1 MKPPTLT
8 QSTKNKHPAAVL
20 GIIVRQSVS
29 NTIISYIGIS
39 LGFVLTILLYPHILT
54 PGEYGLTRVLISA
67 SYICSFFAHLG
78 FHNVIIRYF
87 PFFKKAAPD
96 NHGFLFWTLVIPA
109 IGFLLFIV
117 LFFIGRDSLIAFYSE
132 RSPLFTDY
140 YLWVIPITLF
150 LVYFE
155 VLNNYL
161 RSLRDSVSGMIA
173 YEIVQRLTAITGLGL
188 YFFEWISFPAFI
200 AFFACSYL
208 FLPLLMAV
216 QIWRKKAF
224 SLKPNFGIIRKSLVK
239 CIANYGLY
247 SLMGGLTTIIVWNVD
262 IIMLGALAGL
272 DQTGIYAIAFYIASV
287 IAIPQRAID
296 RIAAPLI
303 SSFIKN
309 KEWDEVG
316 TIYRKTSIN
325 QLIPG
330 LLIFGLIWIHLDSLY
345 LIMPEV
351 YSAGKWVVF
360 IIGLGKLFE
369 VVTGANGTILLNSK
383 HYRVSFYTNVFLVV
397 ITIAANY
404 MLIPVY
410 GIEGAAIASAL
421 AIVTFNSIKY
431 LFILIRLRLQP
442 FTTATFWVT
451 ILGFFSLYLC
461 YAIIDFQSIWL
472 NIPLKTLLFLIF
484 YFLPVVY
491 LNVSP
496 DLNNLLSTIVKKI
509 TL

>member
-1 MKPPTLT
+1 
-8 QSTKNKHPAAVL
+8 L

-39 LGFVLTILLYPHILT
+39 LGFVLTILLYPHILE
-54 PGEYGLTRVLISA
+54 PDEYGLTRILISA
-67 SYICSFFAHLG
+67 SYISSYFAHLG
-78 FHNVIIRYF
+78 FHNIIIRYF
-87 PFFKKAAPD
+87 PFFKKADPEQ
-96 NHGFLFWTLVIPA
+96 HGFLFWAVTIPV
-109 IGFLLFIV
+109 IGFLLFAI
-117 LFFIGRDSLIAFYSE
+117 LFFFGKDLLVEFYSE
-132 RSPLFTDY
+132 RSPLFVDY
-140 YLWVIPITLF
+140 YLWVLPITLF

-161 RSLRDSVSGMIA
+161 RSLRDSVTGMIA

-188 YFFEWISFPAFI
+188 YFFEWISFAWFV
-200 AFFACSYL
+200 AFFACSYAL
-208 FLPLLMAV
+208 LPVITAA
-216 QIWRKKAF
+216 QIWRKREFK
-224 SLKPNFGIIRKSLVK
+224 LIPNFGIIRKSLVK
-239 CIANYGLY
+239 GIANYGLY
-247 SLMGGLTTIIVWNVD
+247 SLLGGLTTVIIWNVD
-262 IIMLGALAGL
+262 IMMLGAMAGL

-309 KEWDEVG
+309 KEWDQVG
-316 TIYRKTSIN
+316 IIYRKTSIN

-330 LLIFGLIWIHLDSLY
+330 LLIFGLIWIHLDTLY

-383 HYRVSFYTNVFLVV
+383 HYRVSFYTNLILVGV
-397 ITIAANY
+397 TIGANY
-404 MLIPVY
+404 LLIPIY

-421 AIVTFNSIKY
+421 ALFTFNGVKY
-431 LFILIRLRLQP
+431 TFILIRLGLQP
-442 FTTATFWVT
+442 FTRTTLGVT
-451 ILGFFSLYLC
+451 VLGFFSLYLC
-461 YAIIDFQSIWL
+461 YAVIDFHSLWL
-472 NIPLKTLLFLIF
+472 NIPLKTLLFVIF

-496 DLNNLLSTIVKKI
+496 DLNNLLRSIVKK
-509 TL
+509 LFL